1 MHEEHYCRYIDFF
14 KRKRKMYNDITFKL
28 LRRAGN
34 MTYLYQPSREFLEA
48 PSNFLVQDFLY
59 Y

>member
-1 MHEEHYCRYIDFF
+1 
-14 KRKRKMYNDITFKL
+14 MYNDITFKL
-28 LRRAGN
+28 LRRAEN